1 MPAPGTAETADDD
14 QRLALELTRQLSDPN
29 REVSIIADR
38 ADMVRNGIS
47 VFSGDVELR
56 RGGRRLIADEARF
69 DSSTQK
75 LNVSGNVRYEDPG
88 LAISGRLA
96 AFDTVTDTGSFNEA
110 TFTLRER
117 SGRGS
122 AARIG
127 TPGDRTVE
135 LDDVRY
141 TTCPVGN
148 DDWELIAP
156 KITLDQ
162 DAGSGSGQGV
172 RVEFKGLPIL
182 YAPYLSF
189 PIDDTR
195 KSGVLLPDFGTS
207 DRSGTDIS
215 VPYYINLAPNYDL
228 TLTPRWLSKRGI
240 QLKSDFRYLMPWGA
254 GDLSLEYLPSDD
266 LADRNRGQAYYEHLS
281 EFDNGWR
288 VVADVA
294 HVSDD
299 DYFEDL
305 GSSLSGATQ
314 THTERRLDLDY
325 RGPVWTL
332 LARAQGFQTLDETIA
347 VDDQPYERLPQLVAA
362 GRWDDGLLG
371 LDYGFRSELVNFRR
385 TDGVTGLRLDMEP
398 AVALSLGGPAYRL
411 EPRVS
416 LRHTRYSLEE
426 ETAGQDPDASR
437 TAPVFSVDG
446 RMTFQRNTG
455 RNGDIVQTLEPRVRY
470 THIPFRN
477 QDALPVFDSGDPDF
491 NLVQLFRDN
500 RFTGAD
506 RLGDTDQLSV
516 GVTTRLYDGA
526 NGRQF
531 LTATV
536 GQALYLS
543 DRNVTLPGE
552 TRGTSD
558 ASTLIAEV
566 ELGLWKSW
574 NADLEYQWD
583 PDESAIAKAAVRFQY
598 RPDEQRVLNLGY
610 RFRDDAL
617 EQTDVSFAWPI
628 GDAWR
633 LVARWNY
640 SIEDQQ
646 TLERFTGLEYSRCC
660 WAARLVSRRFV
671 SNREGDTESGLFAQI
686 ELKGL
691 TSVGARADELLENG
705 ILGYRTN

>member
-1 MPAPGTAETADDD
+1 MPGTGSAASASG
-14 QRLALELTRQLSDPN
+14 QPFALELSHRLADPN

-38 ADMVRNGIS
+38 ANMVRTGIS
-47 VFSGDVELR
+47 VFSGDVEVR
-56 RGGRRLIADEARF
+56 RGGRRVIADEARY
-69 DSSTQK
+69 DSSTQR
-75 LNVSGNVRYEDPG
+75 LNVSGNVRYEDIK
-88 LAISGRLA
+88 LSISGRLA
-96 AFDTVTDTGSFNEA
+96 AFDTVTDTGSFNDA
-110 TFTLRER
+110 SFNLRDV

-127 TPGDRTVE
+127 TPGDRTVV
-135 LDDVRY
+135 LDEVRY
-141 TTCPVGN
+141 TTCPVGS

-156 KITLDQ
+156 RITLDQ
-162 DAGSGSGQGV
+162 EAGTGSGQGV
-172 RVEFKGLPIL
+172 RVEFKGVPIL
-182 YAPYLSF
+182 YAPFLSF
-189 PIDDTR
+189 PIDETR
-195 KSGVLLPDFGTS
+195 KSGILLPDVGTS

-215 VPYYINLAPNYDL
+215 VPYYLNLAPNYDL
-228 TLTPRWLSKRGI
+228 TLTPRWLSKRGL
-240 QLKSDFRYLMPWGA
+240 QLKSDFRYLMPWGS
-254 GDLSLEYLPSDD
+254 GDLHLEYLPSDD
-266 LADRNRGQAYYEHLS
+266 RADRNRGLAYFEHLS
-281 EFDNGWR
+281 DFGDGWR
-288 VVADVA
+288 VIADVA

-325 RGPVWTL
+325 RGDTWTL
-332 LARAQGFQTLDETIA
+332 LGRAQGFQTLDETIA
-347 VDDQPYERLPQLVAA
+347 LENQPYEQLPQLLAA
-362 GRWDDGLLG
+362 GKWDSGPFG
-371 LDYGFRSELVNFRR
+371 LDYGFRSELVNFQR
-385 TDGVTGLRLDMEP
+385 TDGVTGLRLDLEP
-398 AVALSLGGPAYRL
+398 TIGLSLGGPAYRL
-411 EPRVS
+411 EPTVA

-437 TAPVFSVDG
+437 TAPIFSVDG
-446 RMTFQRNTG
+446 RMTFQRTAGKTG
-455 RNGDIVQTLEPRVRY
+455 DVVQTLEPRVRY
-470 THIPFRN
+470 THIPFRS
-477 QDALPVFDSGDPDF
+477 QDSLPVFDSGDPDF

-516 GVTTRLYDGA
+516 GVTTRLYDST

-531 LTATV
+531 LTATI

-552 TRGTSD
+552 PRGTSD
-558 ASTLIAEV
+558 ASTLIAEL
-566 ELGLWKSW
+566 EMGLWKSW

-583 PDESAIAKAAVRFQY
+583 PDESTIAKAAVRFQY
-598 RPDEQRVLNLGY
+598 RPDDQRVLNLAY

-640 SIEDQQ
+640 SVEDQQ

-660 WAARLVSRRFV
+660 WSARLVTRRFV
-671 SNREGDTESGLFAQI
+671 SNREGDEESGIFAQI

-691 TSVGARADELLENG
+691 TSVGARADSLLEDG